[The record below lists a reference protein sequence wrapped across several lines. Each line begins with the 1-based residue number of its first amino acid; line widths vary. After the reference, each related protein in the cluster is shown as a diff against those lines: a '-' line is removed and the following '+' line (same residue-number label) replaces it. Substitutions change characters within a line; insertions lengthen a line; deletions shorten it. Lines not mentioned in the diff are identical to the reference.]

1 LFPKLLTAVGSG
13 TLQQKIQEG
22 GMKKKISPGYKR
34 IGKSILVTMALV
46 VGLPTGVASV
56 QVCAAD
62 EKIINKEKGNPVPEN
77 TGFMKNPPKEL
88 TEKFPMCDAFLKV
101 EWIDKEKK
109 IGYSR
114 YDLYKDGKK
123 DGQMVVLIY
132 LNQYYPHFDYDLNEY
147 KRSGQL
153 KAIFSFI
160 REGTIVGDEVLL
172 TIRQGNKKI
181 TFFPHTPE
189 GVTFSDNRQNVCIPY
204 PDSQLAWIVE
214 GRQVGKVFNEE
225 KILEIYKILE
235 KTFPGMQ
242 ISSFKK
248 WNVFDLNGDTVEDYY
263 PNDDWIVYSFA
274 GQYFQMTKID
284 ASYRYIKYS
293 FAHSKKMCELKPRGL
308 YYFTTDGKNYF
319 LSNQC
324 NLTELTKGGE

>member
-1 LFPKLLTAVGSG
+1 
-13 TLQQKIQEG
+13 
-22 GMKKKISPGYKR
+22 MKKKIFPGYKIISKLMLVMVALAVALT
-34 IGKSILVTMALV
+34 IGL
-46 VGLPTGVASV
+46 ASGPA
-56 QVCAAD
+56 CAAD

-77 TGFMKNPPKEL
+77 IGFMKNPPKEL

-101 EWIDKEKK
+101 EWVDKEKK

-123 DGQMVVLIY
+123 DGQMVVLVY
-132 LNQYYPHFDYDLNEY
+132 LNQYYPRFDCDLIKY

-160 REGTIVGDEVLL
+160 REGTIVGNEVLL

-189 GVTFSDNRQNVCIPY
+189 GATFSDNRQNVCIPY
-204 PDSQLAWIVE
+204 PDNQLAWIVE
-214 GRQVGKVFNEE
+214 GREVGKVFTDQQIKERYE
-225 KILEIYKILE
+225 DLQKFFTDL
-235 KTFPGMQ
+235 Q
-242 ISSFKK
+242 ISRFKEM
-248 WNVFDLNGDTVEDYY
+248 NVIDLNYDGSDDYY
-263 PNDDWIVYSFA
+263 RYFPWLSYSHKD
-274 GQYFQMTKID
+274 QYFEIEKSGAGYNYIELYFPHSTKTC
-284 ASYRYIKYS
+284 RLQP
-293 FAHSKKMCELKPRGL
+293 HGL
-308 YYFTTDGKNYF
+308 DYLTTDGKNYF